1 MSIAKY
7 AIPVAA
13 AAFIAMTGAAGA
25 QSGTAPGKNTQ
36 SGPAQEGGRTQA
48 TPGPSG
54 SGMTAPTP
62 GVPSTPRSGMSAGQD
77 THKGP
82 AQEAGRTQATP
93 GASSTGNGPAM
104 DTTGTVTPRSGM
116 APGQDPHKG
125 PAQEGGRTQ
134 ATPGGTR

>member
-1 MSIAKY
+1 MSIAKF

-13 AAFIAMTGAAGA
+13 AALIAMTGAASA
-25 QSGTAPGKNTQ
+25 QSGTAAGKDTHR
-36 SGPAQEGGRTQA
+36 GPAQEGGRTQA

-54 SGMTAPTP
+54 SGMTAPSP
-62 GVPSTPRSGMSAGQD
+62 GVPSTPRSGISAGQD

-93 GASSTGNGPAM
+93 GASSSGNAPAM
-104 DTTGTVTPRSGM
+104 DTTGTVTPRSGI